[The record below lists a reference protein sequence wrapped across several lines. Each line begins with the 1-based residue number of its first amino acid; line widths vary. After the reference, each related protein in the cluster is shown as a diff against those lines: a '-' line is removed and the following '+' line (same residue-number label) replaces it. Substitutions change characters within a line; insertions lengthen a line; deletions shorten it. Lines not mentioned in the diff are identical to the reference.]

1 MYTVNKRKIN
11 FNRDDDKKKIQI
23 DRITTLAR
31 GDLA

>member
-23 DRITTLAR
+23 DRITTLVR
-31 GDLA
+31 GYLA

>member
-11 FNRDDDKKKIQI
+11 FNREDDKKKIQR

-31 GDLA
+31 GYLA

>member
-1 MYTVNKRKIN
+1 MHTVNKRKIN

-31 GDLA
+31 GYLA

>member
-23 DRITTLAR
+23 DRIMTLAR
-31 GDLA
+31 GYLA